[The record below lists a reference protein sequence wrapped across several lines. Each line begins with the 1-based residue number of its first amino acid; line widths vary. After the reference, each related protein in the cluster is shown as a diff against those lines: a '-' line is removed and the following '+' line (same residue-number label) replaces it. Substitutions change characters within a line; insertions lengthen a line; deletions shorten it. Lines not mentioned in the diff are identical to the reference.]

1 MLRGAEG
8 LCTTSNAACRCE
20 SETELQWGWQPETG
34 RNRDAETQPGALQAC
49 GALAWCGFGV
59 CVRGKKKK
67 GRDMG
72 GTAVRGGKS
81 EERLKGNINSKKRSG
96 DGVAIA
102 EGKKG
107 EVKQG
112 SRQEESQEKPGA
124 GVWFGL
130 LL

>member
-1 MLRGAEG
+1 MVFVSGE
-8 LCTTSNAACRCE
+8 
-20 SETELQWGWQPETG
+20 
-34 RNRDAETQPGALQAC
+34 
-49 GALAWCGFGV
+49 
-59 CVRGKKKK
+59 KKKK